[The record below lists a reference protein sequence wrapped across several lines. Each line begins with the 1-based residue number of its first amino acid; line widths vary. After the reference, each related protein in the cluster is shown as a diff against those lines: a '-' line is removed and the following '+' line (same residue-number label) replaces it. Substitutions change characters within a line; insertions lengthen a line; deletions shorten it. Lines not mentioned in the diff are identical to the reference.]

1 MLTPSGALYML
12 RSSRLRMLEAVWVA
26 CTGKSSVIPMGT
38 LSLTIGSINVNVSYA
53 ITEWMGKLCP
63 ESEIRHT
70 R

>member
-1 MLTPSGALYML
+1 
-12 RSSRLRMLEAVWVA
+12 MLEAVWVA